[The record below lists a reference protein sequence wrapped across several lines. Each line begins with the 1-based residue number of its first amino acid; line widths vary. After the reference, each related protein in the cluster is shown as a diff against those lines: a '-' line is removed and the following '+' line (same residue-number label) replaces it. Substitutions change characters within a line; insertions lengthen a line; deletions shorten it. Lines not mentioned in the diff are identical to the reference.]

1 MRISIA
7 FLIGWITTSTWTVRA
22 QQNLSV
28 EVPFRWG
35 HVGIGVQE
43 RVMVVGGV
51 ETVVE
56 DLNEMFPVSTV
67 PTLFYTPSTRT
78 LTVLSTS
85 GSFPPSIGHACT
97 FIETDGG
104 VYCMGGYEATAP
116 ALAPRSRRGVWRFSL
131 QQGEWSVVAVN
142 GFFNTFGGVV
152 EDTGVADGQ
161 VVFVNGSLVLVG
173 GRGSCWSCG
182 AVGTGETAVQG
193 MISLL
198 DGTQVRV
205 VHEPAG
211 GLYGHCTV
219 QVENTVY
226 TLFGNT
232 TGSGGSNQTLVL
244 DLGTTPPVISSLLL
258 LPISFSP
265 PVRLFPTCTANGNS
279 IIVTGGISPTGT
291 YLTDTW
297 ILNLSSL
304 VWTSVPVTGVIPP
317 ARIRP
322 ALFPLGNG
330 VMGLQGGLRRDRVSD
345 TGLYALDTRT
355 RRWEQVVISRL
366 ESPLPIPPMRAE
378 QEGTSKWLTIG
389 LPIVVALTA
398 LSVLALAIVLWR
410 FWVRYR
416 QDHIVGKPAFQASP
430 SQDSVTTT
438 RPTLPPF
445 PERNLSLT
453 PPLQSSIP
461 QPFYTLPNDPLP
473 PLPQPRHPI
482 NLTKPYTAAHGHTPT
497 RPDETLITAPDTLT
511 IRKVY
516 KDGWCV
522 GMNVTTRTGGYFP
535 VGVVNSREW
544 DTGSIKSHKSD
555 ETGGSTSTLCSPPE
569 GVLKVLE
576 ELDWALETG
585 VVDLETY
592 FGRRKRV
599 FFSIGWG

>member
-1 MRISIA
+1 MGIYIT
-7 FLIGWITTSTWTVRA
+7 FLIGWITLWSVRA

-35 HVGIGVQE
+35 HVGIGVQG

-56 DLNEMFPVSTV
+56 DVNEVFPVSTV
-67 PTLFYTPSTRT
+67 PTLFYTPSTST

-85 GSFPPSIGHACT
+85 GTFPPSIGHACT

-104 VYCMGGYEATAP
+104 VYCMGGYEGTAP

-131 QQGEWSVVAVN
+131 QKGDWSVVAVN
-142 GFFNTFGGVV
+142 GFFNTFGGV
-152 EDTGVADGQ
+152 EDDTGVADGQ
-161 VVFVNGSLVLVG
+161 VVFINRSLVLVG

-193 MISLL
+193 TISLL

-219 QVENTVY
+219 QVNNNVY

-232 TGSGGSNQTLVL
+232 TTNGGNNQTWVL
-244 DLGTTPPVISSLLL
+244 GLGTTPPVISSLLL
-258 LPISFSP
+258 LPIGFSP
-265 PVRLFPTCTANGNS
+265 PVRLFPTCTVNGNT
-279 IIVTGGISPTGT
+279 IIVTGGISPNGT

-297 ILNLSSL
+297 VLNLSTL
-304 VWTSVPVTGVIPP
+304 VWTSMPVTGLIPP
-317 ARIRP
+317 PRIRP
-322 ALFPLGNG
+322 ALFQLGNG
-330 VMGLQGGLRRDRVSD
+330 VIGLQGGLRRDRVVD

-366 ESPLPIPPMRAE
+366 ETPLPTPPIRE
-378 QEGTSKWLTIG
+378 PEGTSKWLTIG
-389 LPIVVALTA
+389 LPIVVAITA
-398 LSVLALAIVLWR
+398 ISVLILAIGLWR
-410 FWVRYR
+410 FWIRYR
-416 QDHIVGKPAFQASP
+416 NDHTIEPRQDDHTSKPPPSP
-430 SQDSVTTT
+430 SRDSVITVQ
-438 RPTLPPF
+438 PTIPPF
-445 PERNLSLT
+445 PDRHLS
-453 PPLQSSIP
+453 PVP
-461 QPFYTLPNDPLP
+461 QPLYTLPNDPLQS
-473 PLPQPRHPI
+473 LPQPRHPI
-482 NLTKPYTAAHGHTPT
+482 NLTKPYTAAHEHTPT
-497 RPDETLITAPDTLT
+497 RPDETLVTPSDTLT

-544 DTGSIKSHKSD
+544 ETSSMHSRQSD
-555 ETGGSTSTLCSPPE
+555 ETSNSTSTLCSPPD

-585 VVDLETY
+585 VLDLETY